1 MNKAELISAISARS
15 KLTKSQTENCLDS
28 TLAVIQKMV
37 SEGEEVK
44 LVGFGTFCKTTR
56 KPKTGRNPKTG
67 QTYKIPSTHVP
78 RFKPGKDFK
87 DLVK

>member
-1 MNKAELISAISARS
+1 MNKADLISAISVRT
-15 KLTKSQTENCLDS
+15 KLNKAQAENYLNC
-28 TLAVIQKMV
+28 TLEIIQKTV
-37 SEGEEVK
+37 SQGEEVK
-44 LVGFGTFCKTTR
+44 LVGFGTFCKTER

-67 QTYKIPSTHVP
+67 QTYKIPTTQVP